1 MSKYA
6 EELLAEQKQEVLSAD
21 YTKVVSLTQR
31 IKANALAAQESLWEL
46 CKGLKEMHDSK
57 LYNVLAGGSS

>member
-21 YTKVVSLTQR
+21 YTKAVSLTRR
-31 IKANALAAQESLWEL
+31 IKANALAAQESLWE
-46 CKGLKEMHDSK
+46 
-57 LYNVLAGGSS
+57 V